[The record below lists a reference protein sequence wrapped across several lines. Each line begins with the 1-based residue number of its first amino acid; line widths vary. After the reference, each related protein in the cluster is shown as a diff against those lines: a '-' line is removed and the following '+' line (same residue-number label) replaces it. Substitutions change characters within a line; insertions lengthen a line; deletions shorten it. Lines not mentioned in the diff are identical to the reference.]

1 MESEALVSIIYG
13 NGIGDTLGDQ
23 LATCR
28 PLYSAGSIW
37 YVNSA
42 GGVDAAAPAGKNREK
57 PLATLA
63 QAITNAA
70 DNDIISLLSGHTET
84 TTAGYTLN
92 KKLIIVGSGSSGGKP
107 TVKLNMNLIAGT
119 LMTVTATNV
128 ELRNIWFPTSVSVNS
143 NRIVV
148 TGALFRMKGC
158 YVECGPNDNSGVSLG
173 AGADSARLVNSTI
186 ISVGTTVAV
195 QAVEGLRLNAVVSD
209 LELDGVTFS
218 SGTVG
223 FSSGYAFN
231 SNGNVVNRL
240 KAENVSLL
248 LGADVNLSGV
258 GTTGYFNSQTVTGGS
273 RTDF

>member
-1 MESEALVSIIYG
+1 MSIIYG

-28 PLYSAGSIW
+28 PLYTSGSVW
-37 YVNSA
+37 YVSSA
-42 GGVDAAAPAGKNREK
+42 IGVDAGSPAGKNREK

-84 TTAGYTLN
+84 TTAGYTVN
-92 KKLIIVGSGSSGGKP
+92 KKLTIVGSGSSGGKP
-107 TVKLNMNLIAGT
+107 TVKLNMNLVAGT
-119 LMTVTATNV
+119 LMTVSATNV
-128 ELRNIWFPTSVSVNS
+128 ELRNIWFPTSASVNS

-148 TGALFRMKGC
+148 SAALFRMKGC
-158 YVECGPNDNSGVSLG
+158 YVECGPNDNHGVSLA
-173 AGADSARLVNSTI
+173 AGADSARFVNSTF
-186 ISVGTTVAV
+186 ISVATSITLQALGGLQLAATV
-195 QAVEGLRLNAVVSD
+195 ND
-209 LELDGVTFS
+209 LELDGMVFS

-223 FSSGYAFN
+223 FSNGGVSYAFN
-231 SNGNVVNRL
+231 SNGATINRL

-258 GTTGYFNSQTVTGGS
+258 GTSGFFNSQLVTGGS
-273 RTDF
+273 RVDF